1 MGPILIEGHK
11 CPVCANRAGSKIR
24 PVCESKKLSINLSV
38 GESGNAD
45 LQNKFIGYSA
55 CENLPP
61 PLL

>member
-1 MGPILIEGHK
+1 M
-11 CPVCANRAGSKIR
+11 
-24 PVCESKKLSINLSV
+24 NLFF

-45 LQNKFIGYSA
+45 LLNKFIGYSA